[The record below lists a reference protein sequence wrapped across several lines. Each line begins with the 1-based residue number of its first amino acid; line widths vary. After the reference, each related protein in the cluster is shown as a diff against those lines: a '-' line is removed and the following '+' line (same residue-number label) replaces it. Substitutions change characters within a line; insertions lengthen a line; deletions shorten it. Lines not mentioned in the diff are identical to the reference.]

1 MKFEK
6 IKKAFIKKFLS
17 FIIKLILRL
26 LKRREEMK
34 KTVPYITNL
43 KNSRVVSMMTAY
55 DYPSAKAVS
64 EAEIDII
71 LVGDSL
77 AQVVLGHDDTLSVTV
92 DEMLHH
98 VKAVTN
104 AKPSSLV
111 VADMPYMSYHV
122 SKEDTIK
129 NAGRFIQEGK
139 ADAVKIEGGKKREE
153 TIQALLEA
161 EIPVMGHLGLTP
173 QSKNLMGGYKVQGKT
188 LDLAKEL
195 FEDALLL
202 QELGCFSMVLEGVPT
217 VVAQSISENINIPTI
232 GIGAGSLTDG
242 QVLVLH
248 DLLGMKSKEYIDAKF
263 VKRYDQQYDATLK
276 ALKTYKD
283 EIEKR
288 DFPTDDYS
296 YDMGND
302 INDSLKEW
310 KKEIKK
316 ILS

>member
-1 MKFEK
+1 
-6 IKKAFIKKFLS
+6 
-17 FIIKLILRL
+17 
-26 LKRREEMK
+26 MK

-104 AKPSSLV
+104 ARPSSLV

-122 SKEDTIK
+122 SKEDTVK

-188 LDLAKEL
+188 LDLARQL

-202 QELGCFSMVLEGVPT
+202 QEVGCFSMVLEGVPT

-232 GIGAGSLTDG
+232 GIGAGNLTDG

-263 VKRYDQQYDATLK
+263 VKRYDQQYEATLN
-276 ALKTYKD
+276 ALKTYKV

-288 DFPTDDYS
+288 EFPTDNYS

>member
-1 MKFEK
+1 MGNNAVHALIKEILFKSQNPIVLAGGGGWNEK
-6 IKKAFIKKFLS
+6 GKIYLKKFVE
-17 FIIKLILRL
+17 
-26 LKRREEMK
+26 RENLPF
-34 KTVPYITNL
+34 VALFRYQDIFDNYSHCYIGD
-43 KNSRVVSMMTAY
+43 AG
-55 DYPSAKAVS
+55 
-64 EAEIDII
+64 
-71 LVGDSL
+71 VGM
-77 AQVVLGHDDTLSVTV
+77 A
-92 DEMLHH
+92 
-98 VKAVTN
+98 
-104 AKPSSLV
+104 
-111 VADMPYMSYHV
+111 SYI
-122 SKEDTIK
+122 EDTIK

-188 LDLAKEL
+188 LDLARQL

-232 GIGAGSLTDG
+232 GIGAGNLTDG

-263 VKRYDQQYDATLK
+263 VKRYDQQYEATLK

>member
-1 MKFEK
+1 
-6 IKKAFIKKFLS
+6 
-17 FIIKLILRL
+17 
-26 LKRREEMK
+26 MK

-188 LDLAKEL
+188 LDLARQL

-232 GIGAGSLTDG
+232 GIGAGNLTDG

-263 VKRYDQQYDATLK
+263 VKRYDQQYEATLN
-276 ALKTYKD
+276 ALKTYKV

-288 DFPTDDYS
+288 EFPTDNYS

>member
-1 MKFEK
+1 
-6 IKKAFIKKFLS
+6 
-17 FIIKLILRL
+17 
-26 LKRREEMK
+26 MK

-188 LDLAKEL
+188 LDLARQL

-232 GIGAGSLTDG
+232 GIGAGNLTDG

-248 DLLGMKSKEYIDAKF
+248 DLLGMKSKDYIDAKF
-263 VKRYDQQYDATLK
+263 VKRYDQQYEATLK
-276 ALKTYKD
+276 ALKTYKY

>member
-1 MKFEK
+1 
-6 IKKAFIKKFLS
+6 
-17 FIIKLILRL
+17 
-26 LKRREEMK
+26 MK

-77 AQVVLGHDDTLSVTV
+77 AQVVLGHEDTLSVTV

-129 NAGRFIQEGK
+129 NAGRFIQDGK
-139 ADAVKIEGGKKREE
+139 ADAVKIEGGKKREK

-188 LDLAKEL
+188 LDLARQL

-232 GIGAGSLTDG
+232 GIGAGNLTDG

-263 VKRYDQQYDATLK
+263 VKRYDQQYEATLN
-276 ALKTYKD
+276 ALKTYKV

-288 DFPTDDYS
+288 EFPTDNYS

>member
-1 MKFEK
+1 
-6 IKKAFIKKFLS
+6 
-17 FIIKLILRL
+17 
-26 LKRREEMK
+26 MK

-77 AQVVLGHDDTLSVTV
+77 AQVILGHDDTLSVTM

-111 VADMPYMSYHV
+111 VADMHYMSYHV

-188 LDLAKEL
+188 LDLARQL

-217 VVAQSISENINIPTI
+217 VVAQSISENIKIPTI
-232 GIGAGSLTDG
+232 GIGAGNLTDG

-263 VKRYDQQYDATLK
+263 VKRYDQQYEATLN
-276 ALKTYKD
+276 ALKTYKV

-288 DFPTDDYS
+288 EFPTDNYS
-296 YDMGND
+296 YDIGND

>member
-1 MKFEK
+1 
-6 IKKAFIKKFLS
+6 
-17 FIIKLILRL
+17 
-26 LKRREEMK
+26 MK

-77 AQVVLGHDDTLSVTV
+77 AQVILGHDDTLSVTM

-129 NAGRFIQEGK
+129 NAGRFIQDGK

-188 LDLAKEL
+188 LDLARQL

-232 GIGAGSLTDG
+232 GIGAGNLTDG

-263 VKRYDQQYDATLK
+263 VKRYDQQYEATLN
-276 ALKTYKD
+276 ALKTYKV

-288 DFPTDDYS
+288 EFPTDNYS
-296 YDMGND
+296 YDIGND

>member
-1 MKFEK
+1 M
-6 IKKAFIKKFLS
+6 
-17 FIIKLILRL
+17 R
-26 LKRREEMK
+26 

-43 KNSRVVSMMTAY
+43 KNSRVISMMTAY

-92 DEMLHH
+92 DEILHH

-111 VADMPYMSYHV
+111 VADMPYMSYHI
-122 SKEDTIK
+122 SKEDTIR

-139 ADAVKIEGGKKREE
+139 ADAVKIEGGKKRKE
-153 TIQALLEA
+153 TIQALLDA

-188 LDLAKEL
+188 LDLAREL

-217 VVAQSISENINIPTI
+217 IVAQSISENINIPTI
-232 GIGAGSLTDG
+232 GIGAGNLTDG

-263 VKRYDQQYDATLK
+263 VKRYDEQYISIVK
-276 ALKTYKD
+276 ALKNFKTD
-283 EIEKR
+283 IENHV
-288 DFPTDDYS
+288 FPTDEHS
-296 YDMGND
+296 YDMGSD
-302 INDSLKEW
+302 IQDSLKEW

>member
-1 MKFEK
+1 
-6 IKKAFIKKFLS
+6 
-17 FIIKLILRL
+17 
-26 LKRREEMK
+26 MK

-188 LDLAKEL
+188 LDLARQL

-232 GIGAGSLTDG
+232 GIGAGNLTDG

-263 VKRYDQQYDATLK
+263 VKRYDQQYESTIDALK
-276 ALKTYKD
+276 AYKKD
-283 EIEKR
+283 IESR
-288 DFPTDDYS
+288 TFPSMEHS
-296 YDMGND
+296 YDMGSD

>member
-1 MKFEK
+1 
-6 IKKAFIKKFLS
+6 
-17 FIIKLILRL
+17 
-26 LKRREEMK
+26 MK

-188 LDLAKEL
+188 LDLARQL

-232 GIGAGSLTDG
+232 GIGAGNLTDG

-263 VKRYDQQYDATLK
+263 VKRYDQQYEATLK

-288 DFPTDDYS
+288 DFPNDDYS

>member
-1 MKFEK
+1 
-6 IKKAFIKKFLS
+6 
-17 FIIKLILRL
+17 
-26 LKRREEMK
+26 MK

-43 KNSRVVSMMTAY
+43 KNNRVVSMMTAY

-139 ADAVKIEGGKKREE
+139 ADAVKIEGGRKREE

-188 LDLAKEL
+188 LDLARQL

-232 GIGAGSLTDG
+232 GIGAGNLTDG

-263 VKRYDQQYDATLK
+263 VKRYDQQYEATLK

-288 DFPTDDYS
+288 DFPNDDYS

>member
-1 MKFEK
+1 
-6 IKKAFIKKFLS
+6 
-17 FIIKLILRL
+17 
-26 LKRREEMK
+26 MK

-129 NAGRFIQEGK
+129 NAGRFIQEGN

-188 LDLAKEL
+188 LDLARQL

-232 GIGAGSLTDG
+232 GIGAGNLTDG

-263 VKRYDQQYDATLK
+263 VKRYDQQYEATLN
-276 ALKTYKD
+276 ALKTYKV

-288 DFPTDDYS
+288 EFPTDNYS

>member
-1 MKFEK
+1 
-6 IKKAFIKKFLS
+6 
-17 FIIKLILRL
+17 
-26 LKRREEMK
+26 MK

-77 AQVVLGHDDTLSVTV
+77 AQVILGHDDTLSVTM

-188 LDLAKEL
+188 LDLARQL

-232 GIGAGSLTDG
+232 GIGAGNLTDG

-263 VKRYDQQYDATLK
+263 VKRYDQQYEATLN
-276 ALKTYKD
+276 ALKTYKV

-288 DFPTDDYS
+288 EFPTDNYS

-302 INDSLKEW
+302 IKDSLKEW

>member
-1 MKFEK
+1 
-6 IKKAFIKKFLS
+6 
-17 FIIKLILRL
+17 
-26 LKRREEMK
+26 MK

-139 ADAVKIEGGKKREE
+139 ADAVKIEGGRKREE

-188 LDLAKEL
+188 LDLARQL

-232 GIGAGSLTDG
+232 GIGAGNLTDG

-263 VKRYDQQYDATLK
+263 VKRYDQQYEATLK

-288 DFPTDDYS
+288 DFPNDDYS